1 MLIPE
6 TGGSLAE
13 LAQWLPI
20 DMIMDIKAEGVR
32 SLKSIIQ
39 SLFRTEFET
48 LFMDPESM
56 HQNRLLPLESGKGL
70 PGQFRLQSDKTQDQ
84 DQQDS
89 NQ

>member
-6 TGGSLAE
+6 IGGSLAE
-13 LAQWLPI
+13 LAQRLPI

-56 HQNRLLPLESGKGL
+56 HQNRLLSLESGKGL
-70 PGQFRLQSDKTQDQ
+70 PGQFRLQSDKT
-84 DQQDS
+84 
-89 NQ
+89 